1 MNPKDTLET
10 LTPERAAYWSKA
22 GKWTMAEAV
31 ALMHGFEPMAGWEDN
46 HQQKAFVMQ
55 IETAPLAGEIRRQ
68 SAAPL
73 PDTMAPQEWIE
84 RGIKAGYVHPL
95 IQGAVTGKAKPT
107 DDGQSQKDIGL
118 QFIRENADSIYQR
131 QAETFARNPKSR
143 KPSKS
148 AVAGELQKRL
158 KAEVSYSVSVATVT
172 RYMTGMGWK
181 PPKLD

>member
-1 MNPKDTLET
+1 MNPKDTLEA

-31 ALMHGFEPMAGWEDN
+31 ALMHGFEPLAGWEDN

-95 IQGAVTGKAKPT
+95 ILQNTDGSNRPTQKPGT
-107 DDGQSQKDIGL
+107 SEIQAFVDEQYEDVWQSQHAAFMRG
-118 QFIRENADSIYQR
+118 QR
-131 QAETFARNPKSR
+131 KAPTQA
-143 KPSKS
+143 
-148 AVAGELQKRL
+148 
-158 KAEVSYSVSVATVT
+158 SVAEELANRINRSLGAGIKPDSVRRT
-172 RYMTGMGWK
+172 YMEGKK
-181 PPKLD
+181 PPKPD